1 MVVVDNVFATPIL
14 QKPLKFGAD
23 VVMYSATKHIDGHGR
38 VLGGAILGKRKYCQ
52 KFIKPFIRNTG
63 PSISPFNA
71 WILIKGLDT
80 LELRINK
87 QTENTKIIIN
97 YLEQSKFIEK
107 IYYPHLASSSQFNL
121 AKKQMS
127 GGGNIVSFKIAST
140 KNKGKCNAF
149 SFLNNLSLISISNN
163 LGDTK
168 SLITHPDTTTHHRLN
183 KMEKKNLSIS
193 ENLIRLSVGL
203 EDPDDL
209 INDIDNSLK
218 KLKKN

>member
-1 MVVVDNVFATPIL
+1 
-14 QKPLKFGAD
+14 
-23 VVMYSATKHIDGHGR
+23 
-38 VLGGAILGKRKYCQ
+38 
-52 KFIKPFIRNTG
+52 
-63 PSISPFNA
+63 
-71 WILIKGLDT
+71 
-80 LELRINK
+80 
-87 QTENTKIIIN
+87 
-97 YLEQSKFIEK
+97 
-107 IYYPHLASSSQFNL
+107 
-121 AKKQMS
+121 MS

-168 SLITHPDTTTHHRLN
+168 SLVTHPDTTTHHRLN